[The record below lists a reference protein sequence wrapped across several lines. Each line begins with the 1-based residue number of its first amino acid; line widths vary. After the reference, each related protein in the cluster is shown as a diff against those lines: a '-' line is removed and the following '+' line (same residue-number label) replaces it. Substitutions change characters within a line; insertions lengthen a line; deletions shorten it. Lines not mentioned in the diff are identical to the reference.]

1 MTPIRL
7 EKQPEKNNYVDRFLQ
22 HILRRIEAYCIEHAL
37 FFFTL
42 FIILSLLLFVVLI
55 YALVGV
61 SATESGTVYNQFNN
75 II

>member
-1 MTPIRL
+1 MTPARL
-7 EKQPEKNNYVDRFLQ
+7 EKQPEPNHFDRFLQ
-22 HILRRIEAYCIEHAL
+22 HILSRVEAWCIKHAL
-37 FFFTL
+37 FFFTI

-61 SATESGTVYNQFNN
+61 SATESGVVYNQFNN